1 MLESSVL
8 HSHMNR
14 TLRPAIAKK
23 TIESRQANR
32 PSESDGL
39 PSIGCRAG
47 MHVRGVMGKRKAKS
61 EARMRKSRKR
71 ARALESVVQYGT
83 VGRGFEA
90 TGRGSATGR
99 AALRDTCAV

>member
-8 HSHMNR
+8 HSLMNR
-14 TLRPAIAKK
+14 TSRPAIAKK

-61 EARMRKSRKR
+61 EARKRESRS
-71 ARALESVVQYGT
+71 ARAPSRLENFVQVYGT
-83 VGRGFEA
+83 GKKTPGGAGIRYRYMYFHAEY
-90 TGRGSATGR
+90 
-99 AALRDTCAV
+99 